1 MKPNENLLL
10 IDTTR
15 PRLLVARVGATDAEV
30 RTEDTQRRHSECLN
44 EIVSGLMPDLRGACA
59 FAVVNAHG
67 SWTGVRVGVVAVKAW
82 SLATGR
88 PIIEL
93 SAVEDDEELFNLARA
108 KYDLGEFVGARE
120 LSPYYNS
127 EFKITKKTS

>member
-1 MKPNENLLL
+1 MKPSENLLL

-15 PRLLVARVGATDAEV
+15 ERLLVARVGSDGVEV

-44 EIVSGLMPDLRGACA
+44 EIVSGLVPDLRGASA

-93 SAVEDDEELFNLARA
+93 PAAESDEELFKLARA
-108 KYDLGEFVGARE
+108 KYDLGEFTEMHRLE
-120 LSPYYNS
+120 PYYDA
-127 EFKITKKTS
+127 EFKVTQKQK